1 MAASKHSKKDKETNV
16 KKSTSAVAVKD
27 KAEAKSE
34 NKSENKAEGKSGERS
49 KALAAVLAQ
58 IEKSH
63 GKGSVVQMTDGYL
76 EPVEGIST
84 GTLSLDLALGGRGL
98 PRGRIVEM
106 FGPEGS
112 GKSTLALSVIAQAQ
126 KKGGYTAYID
136 AEHAFDP
143 EYAQKIGV
151 RLDGMRFT
159 LAQPSYGEEGLDIA
173 EQFVKSKAVEVV
185 VIDSVAALVPKAEI
199 EGQVGD
205 QFVGLQARMMS
216 QALRRLTGITNKSN
230 TIIIFINQLREKI
243 GVMFGNPETTPGG
256 RALKF
261 YSSVRLDVRRI
272 GQIKSG
278 EEVIGNRTKVTVVKN
293 KVAPPFRRAEF
304 DIVFGRGISLEGDVL
319 DLGLQYGAIL
329 KSGAWFNYLH
339 PQQGE
344 IRIGQ
349 GREMARQFLV
359 DHPEVLEQVCT
370 LVKSKAAAAKSAG
383 EPHPAAVASQAAA
396 AAEAEEPEGGASLVA
411 EGRGRRR

>member
-1 MAASKHSKKDKETNV
+1 MAAQKNTSKKDSTPRKEAPAASV
-16 KKSTSAVAVKD
+16 K
-27 KAEAKSE
+27 
-34 NKSENKAEGKSGERS
+34 EGGERQ
-49 KALAAVLAQ
+49 KAIQAVLSQ

-63 GKGSVVQMTDGYL
+63 GKGSVVQMTAQYL
-76 EPVEGIST
+76 VPVEGIPT
-84 GTLSLDLALGGRGL
+84 GALSLDLALGGRGL

-126 KKGGYTAYID
+126 KQGGYAAYID

-151 RLDGMRFT
+151 RLDGLRFT
-159 LAQPSYGEEGLDIA
+159 LSQPSYGEEGLDIC
-173 EQFVKSKAVEVV
+173 EQFIKSKAVDVV
-185 VIDSVAALVPKAEI
+185 VVDSVAALVPKAEI
-199 EGQVGD
+199 EGEVGD
-205 QFVGLQARMMS
+205 QFMGLQARMMS
-216 QALRRLTGITNKSN
+216 QALRRLTGMTSKSN
-230 TIIIFINQLREKI
+230 AIVIFINQLREKI

-272 GQIKSG
+272 GQLKQG
-278 EEVIGNRTKVTVVKN
+278 EEIVGNRTKVTVVKN

-304 DIVFGRGISLEGDVL
+304 DILFGKGISLEGDVL
-319 DLGLQYGAIL
+319 DLGLQHGTIV
-329 KSGAWFNYLH
+329 KSGSWFSYVH

-359 DHPEVLEQVCT
+359 DNPDFQAEVVAA
-370 LVKSKAAAAKSAG
+370 VKAKALAAKAA
-383 EPHPAAVASQAAA
+383 P
-396 AAEAEEPEGGASLVA
+396 EEPDGSGDEDEELDVGAALVA
-411 EGRGRRR
+411 EGRGRRKA

>member
-1 MAASKHSKKDKETNV
+1 MKE
-16 KKSTSAVAVKD
+16 
-27 KAEAKSE
+27 
-34 NKSENKAEGKSGERS
+34 GGERQ
-49 KALAAVLAQ
+49 KAIQAVLSQ

-63 GKGSVVQMTDGYL
+63 GKGSVVQMTAQYL
-76 EPVEGIST
+76 VPVEGIPT
-84 GTLSLDLALGGRGL
+84 GALSLDLALGGRGL

-126 KKGGYTAYID
+126 KQGGYAAYID

-151 RLDGMRFT
+151 RLDGLRFT
-159 LAQPSYGEEGLDIA
+159 LSQPSYGEEGLDIC
-173 EQFVKSKAVEVV
+173 EQFIKSKAVDVV
-185 VIDSVAALVPKAEI
+185 VVDSVAALVPKAEI
-199 EGQVGD
+199 EGEVGD
-205 QFVGLQARMMS
+205 QFMGLQARMMS
-216 QALRRLTGITNKSN
+216 QALRRLTGMTSKSN
-230 TIIIFINQLREKI
+230 AIVIFINQLREKI

-272 GQIKSG
+272 GQLKQG
-278 EEVIGNRTKVTVVKN
+278 EEIVGNRTKVTVVKN

-304 DIVFGRGISLEGDVL
+304 DILFGKGISLEGDVL
-319 DLGLQYGAIL
+319 DLGLQHGTIV
-329 KSGAWFNYLH
+329 KSGSWFSYVH

-359 DHPEVLEQVCT
+359 DNPDFQAEVVAA
-370 LVKSKAAAAKSAG
+370 VKAKALAAKAA
-383 EPHPAAVASQAAA
+383 P
-396 AAEAEEPEGGASLVA
+396 EEPDGSGDEDEELDVGAALVA
-411 EGRGRRR
+411 EGRGRRKA